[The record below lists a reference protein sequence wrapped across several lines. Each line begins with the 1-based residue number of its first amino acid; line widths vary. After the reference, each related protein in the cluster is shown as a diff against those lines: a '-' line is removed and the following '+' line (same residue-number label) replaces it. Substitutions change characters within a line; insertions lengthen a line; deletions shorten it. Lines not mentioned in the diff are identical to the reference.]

1 MLTRDDIVK
10 KLQIENLPPSDQ
22 DELLQKLANSVST
35 RIMLKVAETLSEDDL
50 AELEVLIDGGKDDEV
65 EPYIISKFDDYE
77 AFKTKIETETIEEI
91 SNNSKAI
98 DDLVAAKKLES
109 LSVEQYL
116 VVYVNHNTRLCRPC
130 FGLRSHLES
139 LLQF

>member
-50 AELEVLIDGGKDDEV
+50 KELEVLIDGGKDDEV

-109 LSVEQYL
+109 LSVE
-116 VVYVNHNTRLCRPC
+116 
-130 FGLRSHLES
+130 
-139 LLQF
+139 